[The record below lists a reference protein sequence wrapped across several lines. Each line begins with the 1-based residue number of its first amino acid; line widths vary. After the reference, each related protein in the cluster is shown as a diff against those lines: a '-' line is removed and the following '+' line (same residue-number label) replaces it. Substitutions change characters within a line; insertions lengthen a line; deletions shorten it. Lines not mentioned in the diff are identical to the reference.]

1 MNYIDAV
8 KDNMALGEMIWG
20 MLTDDLSDADLF
32 VRPVPGA
39 NHLAWL
45 LGHVIVAEW
54 RFMKSMGL
62 TPPAL
67 PEGFEDV
74 HTAAGAGSDG
84 GPGFLTLSGYRDL
97 MKSMRATL
105 LKAVDAMTE
114 ADLQKPTE
122 GRIAMIAPTVGK
134 LLILNGNH
142 NAFHTGQLSVIRRK
156 LGKPVKF

>member
-8 KDNMALGEMIWG
+8 KDNMALADMIWG
-20 MLTDDLSDADLF
+20 MLTDDLTDADLF

-45 LGHVIVAEW
+45 LGHVIVTEW
-54 RFMKSMGL
+54 RFMKSIGISAA
-62 TPPAL
+62 PL
-67 PEGFEDV
+67 PEGFEDA
-74 HTAAGAGSDG
+74 HTAAGASSDG
-84 GPGFLTLSGYRDL
+84 GPGFLTLAGYRNL
-97 MKSMRATL
+97 MKSYRTTL
-105 LKAVDAMTE
+105 LKAINEMTD